1 LIETQMT
8 NTIFCSSEMGAL
20 EIKVL
25 DEKIVSINFTDNS
38 FPNTTNNEKLPLLI
52 EAKKQ
57 MEAFLL
63 GKLKTFT
70 LPLTYNGTEF
80 ENKVWKLLTE
90 IPYGRTISYG
100 ELAQQMGDKNLSRA
114 VGTANGKN
122 FIPIIIPCHR
132 VIGQNGNLT
141 GYSGGLWRK
150 KWLLDHE
157 NRIQNGVL
165 EIF

>member
-1 LIETQMT
+1 
-8 NTIFCSSEMGAL
+8 MGAL

-57 MEAFLL
+57 IEAFLE
-63 GKLKTFT
+63 GKLKVFT
-70 LPLTYNGTEF
+70 LPLAYNGTEF

-122 FIPIIIPCHR
+122 FIPII
-132 VIGQNGNLT
+132 
-141 GYSGGLWRK
+141 
-150 KWLLDHE
+150 
-157 NRIQNGVL
+157 
-165 EIF
+165 

>member
-1 LIETQMT
+1 MIESAIK
-8 NTIFCSSEMGAL
+8 NTIFCPSELGTI
-20 EIKVL
+20 EIKIL
-25 DEKIVSINFTDNS
+25 DEKIVSIRFANDSILTTSKENS
-38 FPNTTNNEKLPLLI
+38 PLLI

-57 MEAFLL
+57 MEAFLA
-63 GKLKTFT
+63 GKLKVFR
-70 LPLTYNGTEF
+70 LPLAFNGTEF
-80 ENKVWKLLTE
+80 ENKVWNLLTE
-90 IPYGRTISYG
+90 IPYGKTISYG

-141 GYSGGLWRK
+141 GFSGGLWRK

-157 NRIQNGVL
+157 NKFQNGVL
-165 EIF
+165 ELF